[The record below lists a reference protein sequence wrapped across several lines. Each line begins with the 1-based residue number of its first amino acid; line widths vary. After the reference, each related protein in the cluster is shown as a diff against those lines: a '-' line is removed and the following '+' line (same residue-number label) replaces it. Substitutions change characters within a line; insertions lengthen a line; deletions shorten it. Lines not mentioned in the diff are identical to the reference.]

1 VGYSN
6 DCFLSGHN
14 DSGTWTT
21 WLRGEAE
28 AELDFVARETDFVP
42 MGGET
47 CGLGGVRASVAGCDG
62 ARRRSPP
69 TAGPCS
75 TRASTAACSACG
87 APGAACGRSR
97 GAWGTGFALVDAD
110 VPDRSSRARRSACG
124 CGLRNEGYAAPYN
137 ARPVDVVL
145 RHRSTGAR
153 TVLPAQADPR
163 FWLPGGTHT
172 VAVDA
177 AVPDDLPAGRYD
189 LLLHLPDPSPRLRG
203 RPEYAI
209 RLANEDVWEPAT
221 GANLLRRGIRLR

>member
-1 VGYSN
+1 MLNAG
-6 DCFLSGHN
+6 FH
-14 DSGTWTT
+14 
-21 WLRGEAE
+21 
-28 AELDFVARETDFVP
+28 
-42 MGGET
+42 
-47 CGLGGVRASVAGCDG
+47 GGVLGLWRAGGCMREIS
-62 ARRRSPP
+62 RRLGYR
-69 TAGPCS
+69 
-75 TRASTAACSACG
+75 
-87 APGAACGRSR
+87 
-97 GAWGTGFALVDAD
+97 FALVDAD
-110 VPDRSSRARRSACG
+110 VPDRLVPGAPLGLRVR
-124 CGLRNEGYAAPYN
+124 LRNEGYAAPYN
-137 ARPVDVVL
+137 VRPVDVVL

-209 RLANEDVWEPAT
+209 RLANEDVWEPVT